1 MYHHLWITSARDG
14 HHLKH
19 CVQAEARERHRPKQ
33 VDLQMISASDGHRCY
48 QTQELHQLRWI
59 ASACDGHQH
68 TNCDGLSQCVT
79 DTINALT
86 DTRLR
91 LHCRFLFGA
100 WILRGFEIC
109 VLVLAD
115 GDRTETNKHQFRS
128 LGNAQK
134 TLRVNVERTNTG
146 SA

>member
-1 MYHHLWITSARDG
+1 M
-14 HHLKH
+14 
-19 CVQAEARERHRPKQ
+19 
-33 VDLQMISASDGHRCY
+33 
-48 QTQELHQLRWI
+48 
-59 ASACDGHQH
+59 
-68 TNCDGLSQCVT
+68 T

-91 LHCRFLFGA
+91 RHCRFLFGA